1 MANEVATVDPTEKKQ
16 MKLSMPRWTKIQ
28 LELLK
33 RTVAKGTS
41 DDEFSLFAYTCR
53 RTGLDPFIKQIYAIK
68 RWDSESG
75 EFKMG
80 IQVGIDGYRLV
91 AHRTGKLAGIEPAE
105 FVDDPD
111 EPWHPKTATVTV
123 YAYDAQ
129 GEKRAYT
136 HTVRWREYVQKKKD
150 KTPVRMWSEEGMPYN
165 QLGKCAEAGALRKAF
180 PFDLSGILT
189 HDEVPTIDIEVL
201 TGDNAAPEGPKQ
213 AETKSG
219 DYYTGRLLAWAP
231 KSQTAKTHK
240 FTFALDNLGG
250 EITLSTF
257 DTPPALKAEKNPI
270 GRRVQFK
277 YEEKANAKGGT
288 PFRNLTH
295 LAFEELTPETDPEP
309 ETQKKPA
316 PKDPQTGE
324 KLPDVSEYLDILV
337 SSPSAAMLAD
347 IWNQIS
353 KEILMRDDITKADK
367 GKLSATFDEMLAKLK
382 KA

>member
-1 MANEVATVDPTEKKQ
+1 MTTEVATVDPSEKKQ
-16 MKLSMPRWTKIQ
+16 IKLSMPRWTKAQ

-33 RTVAKGTS
+33 RTVAKGTT

-68 RWDSESG
+68 RWDPESDS
-75 EFKMG
+75 FKMG

-91 AHRTGKLAGIEPAE
+91 AHRTGKLCGIEPAE
-105 FVDDPD
+105 FIEDPD
-111 EPWHPKTATVTV
+111 ESWHPKQATVTV

-150 KTPVRMWSEEGMPYN
+150 GTPVKMWSEKGMPYN

-201 TGDNAAPEGPKQ
+201 SGDGTAQVEGPKQ

-219 DYYTGRLLAWAP
+219 DYYTGVLKGWAP
-231 KSQTAKTHK
+231 KSATVKTHK
-240 FTFALDNLGG
+240 FTFALDNNGG
-250 EITLSTF
+250 ELTLSSF
-257 DTPPALKAEKNPI
+257 ETPPALKAEKNPI
-270 GRRVQFK
+270 GRRVQFQ
-277 YEEKANAKGGT
+277 YEEKPNPRGGA

-295 LAFEELTPETDPEP
+295 LAFEELTPEAEPEAQKPATDPY
-309 ETQKKPA
+309 
-316 PKDPQTGE
+316 TGQ
-324 KLPDVSEYLDILV
+324 KLPDCSEYLDLLE
-337 SSPSAAMLAD
+337 SAPSASMLTD

-353 KEILMRDDITKADK
+353 KEIIARTDISKTDK
-367 GKLSATFDEMLAKLK
+367 GKLSAEYDELLAKLK